1 MEHTLHTLDAQ
12 LAAFRATYQPS
23 RAIFAGAPWSYYV
36 AGESP
41 DTLLLLP
48 GAPGVAEMAF
58 PYIMAL
64 SAHYRVIAPSYPASV
79 GSLDRL
85 LAGLE
90 ELIATEI
97 GGPFHLIGAS
107 YSGLVAQYLLAHMPE
122 HVQSLL
128 IGDTGVPRPERGRA
142 MSVASRVLARRQP
155 VALHAA
161 IFAALTAVLWGRSPA
176 HCFWKR
182 YFKGVVVNMT
192 GAELANRVQVWVDMD
207 CRNPACLEV
216 RTWQG
221 PTLLMETV
229 HDPLFSPRERAAL
242 GARFAQAEVHA
253 FHSRGHITAL
263 TRAPEYIEVMRS
275 FLARHTQRVVGSA
288 GQAA

>member
-1 MEHTLHTLDAQ
+1 MGHILDTLDAQ
-12 LAAFRATYQPS
+12 LATFRATYQPS
-23 RAIFAGAPWSYYV
+23 RAVFAGTPWSYYV
-36 AGESP
+36 AGEGL

-58 PYIMAL
+58 PYIVAL

-85 LAGLE
+85 IAGLE

-97 GGPFHLIGAS
+97 DEPFHLIGAS
-107 YSGLVAQYLLAHMPE
+107 YSGLVAQYLLARMPD

-142 MSVASRVLARRQP
+142 ISVAGKALASLQP
-155 VALHAA
+155 VALHAV
-161 IFAALTAVLWGRSPA
+161 IFAALTVVLWGRSPA
-176 HCFWKR
+176 HCFWQR
-182 YFKGVVVNMT
+182 YFKGVVANLT

-207 CRNPACLEV
+207 CQNPACLEV
-216 RTWQG
+216 RPWQG

-242 GARFAQAEVHA
+242 WARFTQAEVHV

-263 TRAPEYIEVMRS
+263 TRAPEYIEVMGT

-288 GQAA
+288 GQAV